1 MSVERQVPTDSTVN
15 LTERGRK
22 IRLPERQPAS
32 GRYSTPGYAGR
43 DPPQLR
49 RLHFAN
55 GKIAKRAMN
64 SSRRGENIRPSGDV
78 AQRR

>member
-49 RLHFAN
+49 ATPFR
-55 GKIAKRAMN
+55 KRKN
-64 SSRRGENIRPSGDV
+64 C
-78 AQRR
+78 